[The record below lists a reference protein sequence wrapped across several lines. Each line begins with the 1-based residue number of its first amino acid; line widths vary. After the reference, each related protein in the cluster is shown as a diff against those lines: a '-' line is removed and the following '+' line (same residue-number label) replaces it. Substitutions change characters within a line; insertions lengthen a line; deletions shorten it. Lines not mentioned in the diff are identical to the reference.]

1 MLDLV
6 SFCFKLHSLHVAL
19 FCLALISCCNS
30 SVLHFFHIALFLS
43 CTFLCYILFVLNF
56 SVLDVLHYFLSSTF
70 FVLHSFRVALFSCC
84 TLHAAPIFVLF
95 CFHVIPFVHSFHV
108 AVALIPC
115 CTCSMLHFFDFE
127 LVSCCTFLVL
137 FTFRVAFFPYYTFFM
152 LNSFHVAL
160 LLLLLYVALI
170 FCCTFSVL

>member
-19 FCLALISCCNS
+19 FCLALIPCCNS

-70 FVLHSFRVALFSCC
+70 FVLHSFRVALFPCC
-84 TLHAAPIFVLF
+84 TFFMLHSSCRTYFRFVLF
-95 CFHVIPFVHSFHV
+95 SCYTFC
-108 AVALIPC
+108 ALIPC
-115 CTCSMLHFFDFE
+115 CCCAHPVLHLFD
-127 LVSCCTFLVL
+127 VTL
-137 FTFRVAFFPYYTFFM
+137 F
-152 LNSFHVAL
+152 SF
-160 LLLLLYVALI
+160 
-170 FCCTFSVL
+170 